1 MLLLFMFILYHF
13 KVDVIYMVSAREN
26 TMLFS
31 FVIKSF
37 NLPLINMDLFF
48 FFFQQTSLSL
58 LMTYTFPYESQ
69 YAGNQRIA

>member
-26 TMLFS
+26 TTLFS

-48 FFFQQTSLSL
+48 FLPANLPQSINDIHFS
-58 LMTYTFPYESQ
+58 
-69 YAGNQRIA
+69 I